1 MPWSDEYL
9 PLLLQLYLK
18 TPAGVKPMY
27 SRGLVD
33 LALLLHVSPRQV
45 YAQMF
50 RLRRRDTP
58 RIERLW
64 QQYGDNP
71 RRLARDAK
79 TVRQTLDG
87 FGQPDTF
94 YEGVEICS
102 GWENDFLSLHPG
114 TTLTPVAL
122 ILTLDLYFRLTP
134 ATMTADTPEVAELA
148 RTVGAPAADLVAV
161 MHTYMTLDPYL
172 RRHGQAD
179 PRWTAACT
187 DIWHRYAADDP
198 ERLATAAACLHD
210 YYKK

>member
-94 YEGVEICS
+94 YEGVEMRS
-102 GWENDFLSLHPG
+102 GWERDFLPLSPG

-134 ATMTADTPEVAELA
+134 ATMTTDTPEITELA
-148 RTVGAPAADLVAV
+148 RTVDAPASDLVSV

-172 RRHGQAD
+172 QRHGVAD
-179 PRWTAACT
+179 DRWLAACT
-187 DIWHRYAADDP
+187 DIWHRFAADDP